1 MRGNKRLV
9 QGIAVATM
17 TGALVLTALPQQTI
31 TKTEETVQITQNATA
46 GTSAMSDGYMSQIF
60 SQAMSLEINDAS
72 PVMST
77 AVIGKPF
84 NEKPAVIEHA
94 DSKEGKMK
102 KQSAKKTA
110 SNKASE
116 KKTDKKTTEKKSENK
131 ATEKK
136 SDKKKSDKSESNKT
150 APDKDKTTSE
160 KALESKATDA
170 SVKANKSEKTTKSLD
185 SGSKEKD
192 SKNSNEKKT
201 VSAKASDTKKAD
213 SKKNTKKE
221 NTKKE
226 NDKDDKSS
234 SKDKWE
240 NKLMA
245 DVDKSL
251 NIRKS
256 DDIDSQVLGKL
267 RKGDTATVLKKGK
280 KWTKIKSGDV
290 VGYVKNSYCVYGEE
304 AYKLAKKICHTYAT
318 VKTDG
323 LRIRQ
328 KAHDE
333 AIVLRAAEEGDKL
346 VVNKDKKEKDG
357 WVAVTV
363 DDTKGYVSSDYVD
376 VALGTGKAITIEE
389 EQAQIA
395 AQKKAEEAAQ
405 QTVSS
410 NVSSASASTAST
422 ASAQVSSNDLTLL
435 SAIIFCEAGG
445 ESYAGQVAV
454 GAVVMNRLKSG
465 SFPNTISGVVYQSG
479 QFSPVANGAL
489 SRALANGNYANCTS
503 AAQAALAGSDNT
515 GGAKFFH
522 RVNGDAGLVIGN
534 HVFY

>member
-17 TGALVLTALPQQTI
+17 TGALVFTALPQQTI
-31 TKTEETVQITQNATA
+31 IKTEGTVQITQNASA

-60 SQAMSLEINDAS
+60 TQAMSPEKTDAT
-72 PVMST
+72 PAMST
-77 AVIGKPF
+77 AVVGKTF
-84 NEKPAVIEHA
+84 IEKPAVIEHT
-94 DSKEGKMK
+94 DTEEKDT
-102 KQSAKKTA
+102 AKKTDNTEK
-110 SNKASE
+110 STEKETKQKSE
-116 KKTDKKTTEKKSENK
+116 KKSKELSGQKQKAEN
-131 ATEKK
+131 A
-136 SDKKKSDKSESNKT
+136 SDKKSKSVQAADKKENKT
-150 APDKDKTTSE
+150 LSGADAQNVKASNTDTEKT
-160 KALESKATDA
+160 ESKKG
-170 SVKANKSEKTTKSLD
+170 SQKENK
-185 SGSKEKD
+185 KENQK
-192 SKNSNEKKT
+192 EE
-201 VSAKASDTKKAD
+201 KKAD
-213 SKKNTKKE
+213 K
-221 NTKKE
+221 
-226 NDKDDKSS
+226 KSS
-234 SKDKWE
+234 AKEKWE

-256 DDIDSQVLGKL
+256 DNIDSEVVGKL
-267 RKGDTATVLKKGK
+267 RKGDTATILKKGK

-290 VGYVKNSYCVYGEE
+290 TGFVKNSYCVYGTD

-323 LRIRQ
+323 LRIRK
-328 KAHDE
+328 KAHDD
-333 AIVLRAAEEGDKL
+333 AIILRAAEEGDKL
-346 VVNKDKKEKDG
+346 VVDKEKKEKDG

-395 AQKKAEEAAQ
+395 AQQKAAAQ
-405 QTVSS
+405 QAASSSVSS
-410 NVSSASASTAST
+410 STANSAAATQAASTAT
-422 ASAQVSSNDLTLL
+422 QVSTNDLTLL

-454 GAVVMNRLKSG
+454 GAVVMNRLRSG

-479 QFSPVANGAL
+479 QFSPVADGAL
-489 SRALANGNYANCTS
+489 ARALSNGNYRYCTS

>member
-17 TGALVLTALPQQTI
+17 TGALVLTALPQQMI
-31 TKTEETVQITQNATA
+31 IKTEETVQITQNTSA

-60 SQAMSLEINDAS
+60 TQAMNLEKSDAS

-77 AVIGKPF
+77 AVVGKPF
-84 NEKPAVIEHA
+84 IEKPAVIEHA
-94 DSKEGKMK
+94 DTEKKETV
-102 KQSAKKTA
+102 KKT
-110 SNKASE
+110 NGT
-116 KKTDKKTTEKKSENK
+116 KKNTEKKSEK
-131 ATEKK
+131 QTAKK
-136 SDKKKSDKSESNKT
+136 TSETSKKDQENSDASDQTDKSAQKTDSQGSKDSEDRKNKT
-150 APDKDKTTSE
+150 D
-160 KALESKATDA
+160 
-170 SVKANKSEKTTKSLD
+170 NKNKIDRKS
-185 SGSKEKD
+185 
-192 SKNSNEKKT
+192 SNEVNAGKVKNT
-201 VSAKASDTKKAD
+201 KASDPDKAD
-213 SKKNTKKE
+213 SKKKNKV
-221 NTKKE
+221 N
-226 NDKDDKSS
+226 NQKDEKDEKSS
-234 SKDKWE
+234 VKEKWE
-240 NKLMA
+240 DKLMA

-256 DDIDSQVLGKL
+256 DDIDSEVLGKL

-290 VGYVKNSYCVYGEE
+290 IGYVKNSYCVYGTD

-318 VKTDG
+318 VKADG

-328 KAHDE
+328 KAHDN

-376 VALGTGKAITIEE
+376 VALGTGKAISIEE
-389 EQAQIA
+389 ELAQIA
-395 AQKKAEEAAQ
+395 AQQKAEAAKQ
-405 QTVSS
+405 AAS
-410 NVSSASASTAST
+410 SSASNNTANSSVAPAASTA
-422 ASAQVSSNDLTLL
+422 AQVSTNDLTLL

-489 SRALANGNYANCTS
+489 ARALANGNYTNCTS

>member
-17 TGALVLTALPQQTI
+17 TGALVFTALPQQTI
-31 TKTEETVQITQNATA
+31 IKTEETVQITQNASA

-60 SQAMSLEINDAS
+60 TQAMNPEKTDAT
-72 PVMST
+72 PAMST
-77 AVIGKPF
+77 AVVGKTF
-84 NEKPAVIEHA
+84 IEKPAVIEHTDTEKKDTAKETDNIEKSTEKETKKKSEKKSKESSGQKQVADSTSEKKSKSAQVA
-94 DSKEGKMK
+94 DSKEN
-102 KQSAKKTA
+102 KTSSEADAQNVKA
-110 SNKASE
+110 SN
-116 KKTDKKTTEKKSENK
+116 TDKEKTESKKNIQKENK
-131 ATEKK
+131 
-136 SDKKKSDKSESNKT
+136 
-150 APDKDKTTSE
+150 
-160 KALESKATDA
+160 
-170 SVKANKSEKTTKSLD
+170 
-185 SGSKEKD
+185 KENQKENQKD
-192 SKNSNEKKT
+192 SQKKNQEE
-201 VSAKASDTKKAD
+201 KKAD
-213 SKKNTKKE
+213 K
-221 NTKKE
+221 
-226 NDKDDKSS
+226 KSS
-234 SKDKWE
+234 AKEKWE

-256 DDIDSQVLGKL
+256 DNIDSEVVGKL
-267 RKGDTATVLKKGK
+267 RKGDTATILKKGK

-290 VGYVKNSYCVYGEE
+290 TGFVKNSYCVYGTD

-323 LRIRQ
+323 LRIRK
-328 KAHDE
+328 KAHDD
-333 AIVLRAAEEGDKL
+333 AIILRAAEEGDKL
-346 VVNKDKKEKDG
+346 VVDKEKKEKDG

-395 AQKKAEEAAQ
+395 AQQKAAAQ
-405 QTVSS
+405 QAASSSSSVSS
-410 NVSSASASTAST
+410 STANSVAATQATST
-422 ASAQVSSNDLTLL
+422 ATQVSTNDLTLL

-479 QFSPVANGAL
+479 QFSPVADGAL
-489 SRALANGNYANCTS
+489 ARALSNGNYRYCTS

>member
-17 TGALVLTALPQQTI
+17 TGALVFTALPQQTI
-31 TKTEETVQITQNATA
+31 IKTEETVQITQNASA

-60 SQAMSLEINDAS
+60 TQAMSPEKTDAS
-72 PVMST
+72 PAMST
-77 AVIGKPF
+77 AVVGKTF
-84 NEKPAVIEHA
+84 IEKPAVIEHTDTEKKDTA
-94 DSKEGKMK
+94 KETDNIEKSTEKETK
-102 KQSAKKTA
+102 KK
-110 SNKASE
+110 SE
-116 KKTDKKTTEKKSENK
+116 KKSKESSGQKQAAEN
-131 ATEKK
+131 A
-136 SDKKKSDKSESNKT
+136 SDKKSNSVQAADKKE
-150 APDKDKTTSE
+150 DKTLSE
-160 KALESKATDA
+160 ADTQNVKASKTDTEKTESKKDIQ
-170 SVKANKSEKTTKSLD
+170 KENK
-185 SGSKEKD
+185 KE
-192 SKNSNEKKT
+192 NKKENQ
-201 VSAKASDTKKAD
+201 KEEKKAD
-213 SKKNTKKE
+213 K
-221 NTKKE
+221 
-226 NDKDDKSS
+226 KSS
-234 SKDKWE
+234 AKEKWE

-256 DDIDSQVLGKL
+256 DHIDSEIVGKL
-267 RKGDTATVLKKGK
+267 RKGDTATILKKGK

-290 VGYVKNSYCVYGEE
+290 TGYVKNSYCVYGTD

-323 LRIRQ
+323 LRIRK
-328 KAHDE
+328 KAHDD
-333 AIVLRAAEEGDKL
+333 AIILRAAEEGDKL
-346 VVNKDKKEKDG
+346 VVDKDKKEKDG

-395 AQKKAEEAAQ
+395 AQQKAAAQ
-405 QTVSS
+405 QAASSSSSVSS
-410 NVSSASASTAST
+410 STANSVAATQATST
-422 ASAQVSSNDLTLL
+422 ATQVSTNDLTLL

-479 QFSPVANGAL
+479 QFSPVADGAL
-489 SRALANGNYANCTS
+489 ARALSNGNYRYCTS

>member
-17 TGALVLTALPQQTI
+17 TGALVFTALPQQTI
-31 TKTEETVQITQNATA
+31 IKTEETVQITQNASA

-60 SQAMSLEINDAS
+60 TQAMNPEKMDAS
-72 PVMST
+72 PAMST
-77 AVIGKPF
+77 AVVGKTF
-84 NEKPAVIEHA
+84 IEKPAVIEHT
-94 DSKEGKMK
+94 DTEK
-102 KQSAKKTA
+102 KDIV
-110 SNKASE
+110 
-116 KKTDKKTTEKKSENK
+116 KKTDNTDKSTVKETKKKSENK
-131 ATEKK
+131 SEESSGQKQAAENASEKK
-136 SDKKKSDKSESNKT
+136 SESVQAADKKENKT
-150 APDKDKTTSE
+150 SSE
-160 KALESKATDA
+160 ADTQN
-170 SVKANKSEKTTKSLD
+170 V
-185 SGSKEKD
+185 
-192 SKNSNEKKT
+192 
-201 VSAKASDTKKAD
+201 KASDTDTEKTESKKNIQKENKKENQEENQKEEKKAD
-213 SKKNTKKE
+213 K
-221 NTKKE
+221 
-226 NDKDDKSS
+226 KSS
-234 SKDKWE
+234 AKEKWE

-256 DDIDSQVLGKL
+256 DHIDSEVVGKL
-267 RKGDTATVLKKGK
+267 RKGDTATILKKGK

-290 VGYVKNSYCVYGEE
+290 TGFVKNSYCVYGTD

-323 LRIRQ
+323 LRIRK
-328 KAHDE
+328 KAHDD
-333 AIVLRAAEEGDKL
+333 AIILRAAEEGDKL
-346 VVNKDKKEKDG
+346 VVDKDKKEKDG

-395 AQKKAEEAAQ
+395 AQQKAAAQ
-405 QTVSS
+405 QAASSSSSVSS
-410 NVSSASASTAST
+410 STANSVAATQATST
-422 ASAQVSSNDLTLL
+422 ATQVSTNDLTLL

-479 QFSPVANGAL
+479 QFSPVADGAL
-489 SRALANGNYANCTS
+489 ARALSNGNYRYCTS